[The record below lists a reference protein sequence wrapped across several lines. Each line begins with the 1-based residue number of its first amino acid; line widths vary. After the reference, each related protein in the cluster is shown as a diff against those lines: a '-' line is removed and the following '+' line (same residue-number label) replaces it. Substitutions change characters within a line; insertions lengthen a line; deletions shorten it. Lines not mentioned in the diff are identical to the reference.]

1 MEKQQKQLII
11 PKQGWQ
17 KELAKMAGCTVQTV
31 CAALHHNA
39 TGRKAERVRRLYAA
53 KYGINQ

>member
-1 MEKQQKQLII
+1 MKTEQKQLVV

-17 KELAKMAGCTVQTV
+17 KELARLAGCTPQTV

-39 TGRKAERVRRLYAA
+39 SGKKADRVRELY
-53 KYGINQ
+53 KKIYNQ